1 MAEVGY
7 PVEVQMPANGNAYPK
22 TRGNEDYGPSHK
34 LLSLHSLRLIRALQ
48 LPPAQEEALLK
59 VVQCYIDLDQLMK
72 RDGCYTDAEKER
84 CACLG
89 SQLILQYLAAGAQRK
104 DLNCYML
111 MCLFLGD
118 FQPSESNLC
127 YLRLGH
133 CRHCPKGWN
142 VLKRH
147 CNMKAAD
154 DEGIEN
160 GHRVWKQENTHN
172 GGGRFVQHPDTCPED
187 KMTND
192 RLGLDLRLQMTE
204 VRLDEGAR
212 QKVLI
217 AGHTRSAPYR
227 SRKVE
232 GGLGSATVKEVLEQ
246 YWEMG
251 LQFQTAAQLTASGQM
266 SHYLELRG
274 QCCNDTGLT
283 EGQVESWLSSKA
295 AGRAPYQAHPHML
308 LPQQVCAVR
317 PKVSLADFCSKQQ
330 EPKRKKARTETTVGQ
345 RLQQPAHQQQRGPG
359 QQQQTKKGRKAASKG
374 TGEGAASKK
383 ARNNPRR
390 KPS

>member
-7 PVEVQMPANGNAYPK
+7 PVEVQMPPNGNAYPK

-34 LLSLHSLRLIRALQ
+34 VLSLHHPHLLKAMGLS
-48 LPPAQEEALLK
+48 PGEEQAWTK
-59 VVQCYIDLDQLMK
+59 VVQTYIDLDKLMK
-72 RDGCYTDAEKER
+72 RDGCYTDADKER

-89 SQLILQYLAAGAQRK
+89 SQLILQFLAAGGQRK
-104 DLNCYML
+104 ELNCYML
-111 MCLFLGD
+111 MTLFIGD
-118 FQPSESNLC
+118 FQPSQSNLC

-133 CRHCPKGWN
+133 FRHCPKGWN
-142 VLKRH
+142 VLERT

-212 QKVLI
+212 QKVQI
-217 AGHTRSAPYR
+217 VGHTHSAPYK

-232 GGLGSATVKEVLEQ
+232 GGLGSATVIEVLEQ

-266 SHYLELRG
+266 SHYLELRA
-274 QCCNDTGLT
+274 QCCREAGLT

-295 AGRAPYQAHPHML
+295 AGRAPYQAHPHVL
-308 LPQQVCAVR
+308 LPQTICAVR
-317 PKVSLADFCSKQQ
+317 PKTVLADFCSKQQ
-330 EPKRKKARTETTVGQ
+330 EPKRKKARTENTGQ
-345 RLQQPAHQQQRGPG
+345 QLQQTGAG
-359 QQQQTKKGRKAASKG
+359 QQQAKKNRKPAGKAV
-374 TGEGAASKK
+374 GEGVASKK

-390 KPS
+390 KPSS